1 MERQVLVVGAG
12 LSGLIAARELQ
23 KNGISTVVVDKGT
36 GVGGRLATRHIAG
49 GVADHGAQFF
59 TARTNIF
66 KAEIE
71 EWLAEDLV
79 RVWGYGWSDGSLKR
93 TVSDGHPRYVTNGGM
108 NNLAKHLA
116 KEVQDIEV
124 DVRVTDIKWIDDEW
138 QVKATNDGV
147 YHCQALLM
155 TPPVPQSLEL
165 LSKVNIAPEDR
176 SALQRIQYGPCIC
189 GIHVI
194 DGEVNLPEPGA
205 VQNFVEPVYW
215 IANNEAK
222 GITDKTILTAHASS
236 NWSRNNFD
244 MPDEAVL
251 GFIHE
256 AIQPYLGPGATYVEE
271 QIKRWRYSVPLIT
284 HPRDTLI
291 ARGLPLVFAGDAFG
305 GRGRIE
311 GAYMS
316 GLEAAKAVGEMF
328 T

>member
-1 MERQVLVVGAG
+1 MLVVGAG

-23 KNGISTVVVDKGT
+23 KNGISTAIVDKGPS
-36 GVGGRLATRHIAG
+36 VGGRLATRRIAG

-71 EWLAEDLV
+71 EWLSEDLV
-79 RVWGYGWSDGSLKR
+79 RIWGYGWSDGSLKR

-108 NNLAKHLA
+108 NKLAKHLA
-116 KEVQDIEV
+116 KDIQDLEV
-124 DVRVTDIKWIDDEW
+124 DVRVTNISWIEDHW
-138 QVKATNDGV
+138 QVKANNHAAFHSQV
-147 YHCQALLM
+147 LLM

-165 LSKVNIAPEDR
+165 LSKVTLAPEDR
-176 SALQRIQYGPCIC
+176 STLQRIQYGPCIC
-189 GIHVI
+189 GMHVVE
-194 DGEVNLPEPGA
+194 GEVTLPEPGA

-215 IANNEAK
+215 IANNKAK

-236 NWSRNNFD
+236 NWSRTHFD
-244 MPDEAVL
+244 MPDEEVL
-251 GFIHE
+251 TFLHE
-256 AIQPYLGPGATYVEE
+256 AIKPYLGANATIAEE

-316 GLEAAKAVGEMF
+316 GLEAAKSIIEMF
-328 T
+328 A